1 MSNLFQEISFEKST
15 VKLARMEHAIVFDFA
30 HRFFEFRGRDRDWV
44 STRTLILLEHA
55 HANGQRSLYDRCLS
69 MCILI
74 SFRDLCFYFTSV
86 RYFLVYD
93 LESLELRCNFQ
104 RASRPKKEE
113 AMSRRGPANCYS
125 RGQLPMAAHPL
136 GHPDTEHGKSFLL
149 LFCHCARL

>member
-1 MSNLFQEISFEKST
+1 MSNLFQEISIEKST
-15 VKLARMEHAIVFDFA
+15 VKLTRMEHAIVFDFA

-69 MCILI
+69 MCIWI

-93 LESLELRCNFQ
+93 LESLELRCKFQ
-104 RASRPKKEE
+104 RASPPKKEE
-113 AMSRRGPANCYS
+113 AMSRRGPANCHA
-125 RGQLPMAAHPL
+125 RGQLLMAFHLLDHPE
-136 GHPDTEHGKSFLL
+136 DGKSFSLL
-149 LFCHCARL
+149 LCHCTRF

>member
-93 LESLELRCNFQ
+93 LESLELRCKFQ
-104 RASRPKKEE
+104 RASRSKKEE
-113 AMSRRGPANCYS
+113 AMSRRGPANCHA
-125 RGQLPMAAHPL
+125 RGQLLMASHLLDHP
-136 GHPDTEHGKSFLL
+136 ENGKSFSLL
-149 LFCHCARL
+149 LCHCTRF